1 MRDVNASAASRVVRP
16 FSTSRAIDFAIDAR
30 PRSTAPRIES
40 ASTTRCP
47 AAAATCAIP
56 VPIAPAPTTPTTVLA
71 SSAINGR

>member
-1 MRDVNASAASRVVRP
+1 MRP
-16 FSTSRAIDFAIDAR
+16 FSTSRAIDFAMRRAR
-30 PRSTAPRIES
+30 AIAPRRGIES
-40 ASTTRCP
+40 ASTTLCP